1 MPLMTVHVMCASDD
15 TPVRPTRIVRFPAHT
30 PPARPAPAPA
40 LPPLPGDPLV
50 RLPLLHLPQLTAC
63 LHSTFTQPHASTHY
77 AFPLLLEAPP
87 PDAPIQV
94 GRLAA
99 PAMRAPL
106 SLRARRTPPF

>member
-1 MPLMTVHVMCASDD
+1 M
-15 TPVRPTRIVRFPAHT
+15 
-30 PPARPAPAPA
+30 
-40 LPPLPGDPLV
+40 

-94 GRLAA
+94 GRLTA
-99 PAMRAPL
+99 PSHAGASSHHVRFSHCSCRTLPFLLSCRSPWTCRA
-106 SLRARRTPPF
+106 